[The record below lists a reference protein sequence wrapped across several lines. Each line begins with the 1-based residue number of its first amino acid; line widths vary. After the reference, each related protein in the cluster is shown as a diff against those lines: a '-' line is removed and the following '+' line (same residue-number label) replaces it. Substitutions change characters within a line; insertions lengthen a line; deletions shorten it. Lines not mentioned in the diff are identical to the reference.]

1 MSAEP
6 VSLIDKHISTD
17 VILSSIK
24 NPALVLSLSGKIARL
39 NRRCRQFLPNVR
51 EGRLLGEYCEEA
63 GVFGSL
69 RQMIRHARSASG
81 LHPCRLQAK
90 HTEAPGSWLGF
101 FSVLCSQITHKPIA
115 ILLEV
120 DDHKIERENRLL
132 ALDHDADKRLTALR
146 QFHQDGI
153 HDPLTGL
160 KNRRYMDS
168 FLKMECDLINRQSVG
183 GTLVVV
189 DIDHFKRVNDIYG
202 HNAGD
207 KVISAVAN
215 RLEKRLRDSDVA
227 CRWGGEEFVLFLHNT
242 SGHRAF
248 STCEELRT
256 LIQQHQ
262 VEFES
267 RSLSVTA
274 SFGITSMQTEDSP
287 QSVFARADKALYQ
300 AKTMGRNQV
309 QVV

>member
-69 RQMIRHARSASG
+69 RQIIRHARSASG

-132 ALDHDADKRLTALR
+132 ALDQDADKRLTALR

-168 FLKMECDLINRQSVG
+168 FLKMECDLIKRQSVG

>member
-132 ALDHDADKRLTALR
+132 ALDQDADKRLTALR

-207 KVISAVAN
+207 KVISAVAH

-256 LIQQHQ
+256 LIQGHQ
-262 VEFES
+262 LEFDS
-267 RSLSVTA
+267 RSLNVTA
-274 SFGITSMQTEDSP
+274 SFGITSLQTQDSP

-309 QVV
+309 QVA

>member
-1 MSAEP
+1 MSVESA
-6 VSLIDKHISTD
+6 SLIDKHISTN
-17 VILSSIK
+17 VILSNIK
-24 NPALVLSLSGKIARL
+24 NPAAVLTLSGKIARL
-39 NRRCRQFLPNVR
+39 NRRCQQFLPNVR
-51 EGRLLGEYCEEA
+51 EGRLLGDYCEEA

-69 RQMIRHARSASG
+69 RNMIRHARSISG
-81 LHPCRLQAK
+81 LHPCKLQTK
-90 HTEAPGSWLGF
+90 HPEAPGSWLGF

-120 DDHKIERENRLL
+120 DDHKIERENRIA
-132 ALDHDADKRLTALR
+132 ALDQDADKRLNALR
-146 QFHQDGI
+146 RFHQDGI
-153 HDPLTGL
+153 HDVLTGL
-160 KNRRYMDS
+160 KNRRYMNS
-168 FLKMECDLINRQSVG
+168 FLKMECDLIKRQSTV

-207 KVISAVAN
+207 KVISEVAN
-215 RLEKRLRDSDVA
+215 CLERRLRQSDVA

-256 LIQQHQ
+256 LIQGHQ
-262 VEFES
+262 LEFDS
-267 RSLSVTA
+267 RSLNVTA
-274 SFGITSMQTEDSP
+274 SFGITSLQTQDSP

-309 QVV
+309 QVA

>member
-69 RQMIRHARSASG
+69 RQIIRHARSASG

-132 ALDHDADKRLTALR
+132 ALDQDADKRLTALR

-168 FLKMECDLINRQSVG
+168 FLKMECDLIKRQSVG

-274 SFGITSMQTEDSP
+274 SFGITSLQTEDSP

>member
-69 RQMIRHARSASG
+69 RQIIRHARSASG

-132 ALDHDADKRLTALR
+132 ALDQDADKRLTALR

-207 KVISAVAN
+207 KVISAVAH

-256 LIQQHQ
+256 LIQGHQ
-262 VEFES
+262 LEFDS
-267 RSLSVTA
+267 RSLNVTA
-274 SFGITSMQTEDSP
+274 SFGITSLQTQDSP

-309 QVV
+309 QVA

>member
-6 VSLIDKHISTD
+6 VSLIEKHISTE

-24 NPALVLSLSGKIARL
+24 NPALVMSLSGKVARL
-39 NRRCRQFLPNVR
+39 NRRCRQYLPDVR
-51 EGRLLGEYCEEA
+51 EGRSLSDYCEEA

-69 RQMIRHARSASG
+69 RKMIRYARSASG
-81 LHPCRLQAK
+81 LHPCRLK
-90 HTEAPGSWLGF
+90 TKNPEAPGSWLGF

-115 ILLEV
+115 VLLEV
-120 DDHKIERENRLL
+120 DDHKVERENRLC
-132 ALDHDADKRLTALR
+132 ALDQEAEKRLNVLR

-168 FLKMECDLINRQSVG
+168 FLKMECDLIKRQTVG

-189 DIDHFKRVNDIYG
+189 DIDHFKRINDTYG

-207 KVISAVAN
+207 KVICEVAH

-242 SGHRAF
+242 SGYQAF

-256 LIQQHQ
+256 LIQHHQ
-262 VEFES
+262 VESES
-267 RSLSVTA
+267 CSLQVTV
-274 SFGITSMQTEDSP
+274 SFGITTLQTQDSP
-287 QSVFARADKALYQ
+287 QSVFARADEALYQ
-300 AKTMGRNQV
+300 AKIMGRNQV
-309 QVV
+309 HVV

>member
-132 ALDHDADKRLTALR
+132 ALDQDADKRLTALR

-207 KVISAVAN
+207 KVISAVAH

-256 LIQQHQ
+256 LIQGHQ
-262 VEFES
+262 LEFDS
-267 RSLSVTA
+267 RSLNVTA
-274 SFGITSMQTEDSP
+274 SFGITSLQTQDSP

>member
-101 FSVLCSQITHKPIA
+101 FSVLCSQITQKPIA

-120 DDHKIERENRLL
+120 DDHKVERENRLL

-168 FLKMECDLINRQSVG
+168 FLKMECDLIKRQSVG

>member
-1 MSAEP
+1 MSAKP
-6 VSLIDKHISTD
+6 ASLIDKHISTD
-17 VILSSIK
+17 VILSNIK

-90 HTEAPGSWLGF
+90 HTETPGSWLGF
-101 FSVLCSQITHKPIA
+101 FSVLCSQITQKPIA

-120 DDHKIERENRLL
+120 DDHKVERENRLL
-132 ALDHDADKRLTALR
+132 ALDQDADKRLTALR

-168 FLKMECDLINRQSVG
+168 FLKMECDLIKRQSVG

-207 KVISAVAN
+207 TVISAVAN
-215 RLEKRLRDSDVA
+215 RLENRLRDSDVA

-274 SFGITSMQTEDSP
+274 SFGITSLQTEDSP

>member
-1 MSAEP
+1 MSAKP
-6 VSLIDKHISTD
+6 ASLIDKHISTD

-101 FSVLCSQITHKPIA
+101 FSVLCSQITQKPIA

-120 DDHKIERENRLL
+120 DDHKVERENRLL

-168 FLKMECDLINRQSVG
+168 FLKMECDLIKRQSVG

-274 SFGITSMQTEDSP
+274 SFGITSLQTEDSP

>member
-168 FLKMECDLINRQSVG
+168 FLKMECDLIKRQSVG